1 MKIFQHKT
9 KRVIKPVFRYAAL
22 AALLI
27 LAAAMTKPALIVL
40 AKFLELPRSH
50 VRCDAIIIESG
61 PAFSEYFVTQALQ
74 AYYSG
79 QAKKIIMVLH
89 SYDLKPTIFG
99 IRNYRTFVES
109 ALDSLGIAKQDVMLL
124 LPDIQDPYT
133 YNSAVALADTLR
145 DIHSVLVFNDNFHIR
160 RSYLTYKKIFA
171 AKNIAV
177 YPYTYEIYLNSSN
190 WWTSANGW
198 RRVIDEYIKLIFYWI
213 KGYI

>member
-1 MKIFQHKT
+1 MA
-9 KRVIKPVFRYAAL
+9 V
-22 AALLI
+22 
-27 LAAAMTKPALIVL
+27 

-50 VRCDAIIIESG
+50 LSCDAIIIESG
-61 PAFSEYFVTQALQ
+61 PAFSEYFVTQALE

-109 ALDSLGIAKQDVMLL
+109 AFDSLGIPKQNYLL
-124 LPDIQDPYT
+124 LMLDIQDPYT
-133 YNSAVALADTLR
+133 LNSAIALADTLADVR
-145 DIHSVLVFNDNFHIR
+145 SILVFNDNFHIR
-160 RSYLTYKKIFA
+160 RSTLTYQKIFA

-190 WWTSANGW
+190 WWKSANGW
-198 RRVIDEYIKLIFYWI
+198 RRVIDEYIKLTFYWV